1 MNRKVFNMNENT
13 ISSSKYS
20 IMIIDDHPIIH
31 DGLRTLLQMEK
42 QLSID
47 AGASSATDA
56 MSLLKTMQPDLAII
70 DLSLGDSD
78 GTYLIQKLHNQY
90 PKISILVYT
99 MSEEKLF
106 GERVATAGACGY
118 VMKTAG
124 VTKLKEAIYA
134 VLSGEIYFSEG
145 LRERIRNKNIGR
157 NTSVQTPFDNL
168 SNREM
173 DVFKLIGQGMGA
185 MDIGTKLNI
194 SRNTVDT
201 HRINIKNKLELEN
214 GKALDRLAYK
224 VITQG
229 QVPRKK

>member
-1 MNRKVFNMNENT
+1 MNKDTV
-13 ISSSKYS
+13 SPSKFS

-42 QLSID
+42 KLSID
-47 AGASSATDA
+47 ASASSATEA
-56 MSLLKTMQPDLAII
+56 MDQLETMQPDLAII

-90 PKISILVYT
+90 PKIGILVYT

-124 VTKLKEAIYA
+124 VIKLKEAIYA
-134 VLSGEIYFSEG
+134 VLSGEFYFSEG
-145 LRERIRNKNIGR
+145 LKERILNKNIGR
-157 NTSVQTPFDNL
+157 NTRAQTLFDNL

-173 DVFKLIGQGMGA
+173 DVFKLIGQGMGTV
-185 MDIGTKLNI
+185 DIGIKLDI

-201 HRINIKNKLELEN
+201 HRINIKNKLELDN

-224 VITQG
+224 VIAQG
-229 QVPRKK
+229 KIPKKK